1 MNARSTGGASA
12 PRRDLATRARAAID
26 SARRSRATLMAVLI
40 SAIGVAMSLP
50 ILASSAH
57 AESHDRLTRRD
68 GSSLEGEVV
77 TLSLSDVGF
86 LPKGKDTVLQIPR
99 AEVHEIQ
106 YANGTTIA
114 GGGLYGGDEHLSL
127 RASYAREIERKPYL
141 SEEKLSL
148 SKRDVADRAILR
160 GFLVAG
166 VATMFTKGESK
177 KIVFP
182 AVFVGQFVLAYL
194 TGL

>member
-1 MNARSTGGASA
+1 MNARAIA
-12 PRRDLATRARAAID
+12 ALAI
-26 SARRSRATLMAVLI
+26 
-40 SAIGVAMSLP
+40 AIGLSTSLP
-50 ILASSAH
+50 IFVSSAH
-57 AESHDRLTRRD
+57 AAAEHDRLTRRD

-99 AEVHEIQ
+99 AEVHEIE
-106 YANGTTIA
+106 YASGTKVA
-114 GGGLYGGDEHLSL
+114 GGGLYTGDEQLSL

-141 SEEKLSL
+141 AENKLSL

-166 VATMFTKGESK
+166 VATMLTKGESK

-194 TGL
+194 TGI

>member
-1 MNARSTGGASA
+1 MNARN
-12 PRRDLATRARAAID
+12 AI
-26 SARRSRATLMAVLI
+26 ALLTV
-40 SAIGVAMSLP
+40 AIGLSTSLP
-50 ILASSAH
+50 ILGSSAH
-57 AESHDRLTRRD
+57 AAESHDRLTRRD
-68 GSSLEGEVV
+68 GSSLEGKVV

-99 AEVHEIQ
+99 AEVHEIE
-106 YANGTTIA
+106 YASGAKLA
-114 GGGLYGGDEHLSL
+114 GGGLYTGDEQLSL
-127 RASYAREIERKPYL
+127 RASYARELERKPYL
-141 SEEKLSL
+141 SEKRLSL
-148 SKRDVADRAILR
+148 SKREVADRAILR

-166 VATMFTKGESK
+166 VATAFTKGESK